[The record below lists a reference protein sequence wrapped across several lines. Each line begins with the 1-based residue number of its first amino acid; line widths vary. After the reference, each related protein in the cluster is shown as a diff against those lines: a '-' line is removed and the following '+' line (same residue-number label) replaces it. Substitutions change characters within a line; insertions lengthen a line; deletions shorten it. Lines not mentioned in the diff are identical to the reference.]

1 MGGVNHIGQKPT
13 VDVRQVEKMLARGMS
28 VKQIAEKAG
37 VSRQAI
43 YNLLRRKRIK
53 DETNGLVAKP
63 IADVEHLRVDP
74 ETGIVVDTRNSSY
87 QMVIGKMGDEKVSR
101 FVRYHRAM
109 LAMRQGFDP
118 KNVPDMYDRFYRY
131 LEFCEENCIVPN
143 NMSAYLAIGLN
154 TQTISAWKNR
164 VQGTEEQHQFAMDVL
179 AFFAAIHEQ
188 GPTDG
193 VMNPVSSIFWQ
204 KAHDGMSDQ
213 PKIEVTVSD
222 PLGEKRSAEEIA
234 DTYKDLPD

>member
-1 MGGVNHIGQKPT
+1 MAKGYT
-13 VDVRQVEKMLARGMS
+13 VA
-28 VKQIAEKAG
+28 QIAEKAG
-37 VSRQAI
+37 VTRQAI
-43 YNLLRRKRIK
+43 YNALRRKEIK
-53 DETNGLVAKP
+53 DAANGMIAKP
-63 IADVEHLRVDP
+63 LKDVSHLAVDP
-74 ETGIVVDTRNSSY
+74 ETGVIVDTSRANY
-87 QMVIGKMGDEKVSR
+87 KLAVGRMGDEKVSK
-101 FVRYHRAM
+101 FVRYHRAL

-143 NMSAYLAIGLN
+143 NMSAYLAIGVS
-154 TQTISAWKNR
+154 TQLISYWKNGQ
-164 VQGTEEQHQFAMDVL
+164 QGSPEQRRFAEDITS
-179 AFFAAIHEQ
+179 FFAAIHEQ

-193 VMNPVSSIFWQ
+193 VINPVSSIFWQ
-204 KAHDGMSDQ
+204 KAHDGLSDQ

>member
-1 MGGVNHIGQKPT
+1 MQNVSA
-13 VDVRQVEKMLARGMS
+13 D
-28 VKQIAEKAG
+28 KQPQLLHAEEG
-37 VSRQAI
+37 EQ
-43 YNLLRRKRIK
+43 
-53 DETNGLVAKP
+53 P
-63 IADVEHLRVDP
+63 
-74 ETGIVVDTRNSSY
+74 
-87 QMVIGKMGDEKVSR
+87 
-101 FVRYHRAM
+101 
-109 LAMRQGFDP
+109 
-118 KNVPDMYDRFYRY
+118 
-131 LEFCEENCIVPN
+131 
-143 NMSAYLAIGLN
+143 
-154 TQTISAWKNR
+154 
-164 VQGTEEQHQFAMDVL
+164 GTEEQHQFAMDVL